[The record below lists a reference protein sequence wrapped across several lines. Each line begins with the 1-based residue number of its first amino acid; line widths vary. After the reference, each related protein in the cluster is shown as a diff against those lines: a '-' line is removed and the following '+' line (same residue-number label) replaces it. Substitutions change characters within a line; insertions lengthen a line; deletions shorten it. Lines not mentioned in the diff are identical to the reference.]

1 MTPTA
6 TPAATEA
13 VAPSAPA
20 RSPRHEPPLRF
31 PKIGWVGVAVVG
43 FFVLMALVAPSVAP
57 YRVTELAGNP
67 LEAPSGEHVLGTDAV
82 GQDVAS
88 QLLQGSRVSL
98 FVALFA
104 GGGTLLAGAGL
115 GLVAG
120 WAGGRTDAVLMR
132 FVDVVL
138 IIPKI
143 PLLIVAGAYAGP
155 SLGAIAAIIALTS
168 WPPTARVVRSQVLSL
183 RRRSHVKAAM
193 SFGASS
199 AQILRRHILPDVAL
213 ILVAGFVAAAGRAI
227 SFEAGLAFLGLGD
240 PSRASWGAIVR
251 DAINFAG
258 LFYTDAWAWWL
269 VPPIAAV
276 SLLLLGITLLGI
288 GVEQRLN
295 PRLTRH
301 TAGRSG
307 P

>member
-1 MTPTA
+1 M
-6 TPAATEA
+6 
-13 VAPSAPA
+13 
-20 RSPRHEPPLRF
+20 L
-31 PKIGWVGVAVVG
+31 VG
-43 FFVLMALVAPSVAP
+43 FFALMALLAPYLTP
-57 YRVTELAGNP
+57 YRVTELAGDP
-67 LEAPSGEHVLGTDAV
+67 LEPPSGEHLLGTDAV

-88 QLLQGSRVSL
+88 QLFQGARVSL

-104 GGGTLLAGAGL
+104 GAGTLLVGATL
-115 GLVAG
+115 GLIAG
-120 WAGGRTDAVLMR
+120 WAGGRTDAALMR

-155 SLGAIAAIIALTS
+155 SLAAIAAIIALTS
-168 WPPTARVVRSQVLSL
+168 WPPSARVVRSQVLSL

-199 AQILRRHILPDVAL
+199 AQILGRHILPEVAL

-240 PSRASWGAIVR
+240 PSRASWGALVR

-269 VPPIAAV
+269 VPPVVAV
-276 SLLLLGITLLGI
+276 SLLLLGVTLLGV
-288 GVEQRLN
+288 GVEHRLN
-295 PRLTRH
+295 PRISRHSTRR
-301 TAGRSG
+301 AG